1 MENKDTNT
9 EVDNEVQIDLLEVFF
24 YVWERIWIVILCAL
38 MCGGAA
44 YVSSNYFM
52 TEYYKSST
60 TVWVMGGNNDTTS
73 SITYNDIQVNTQ
85 MANDYIQIITSRT
98 VLEKVIEQQGLTDTV
113 ESLSQRISATKKTD
127 TRMIDITVTDTDP
140 LRAQAIANT
149 IYEVASERIIDV
161 IKLDNIAV
169 TRVDEANL
177 PTVPSSP
184 NVKKYTLLGVFAG
197 IFVSVVLIVILF
209 LLDDTIKTDED
220 VEKYLGFSPLA
231 SIPQIEESGKE
242 KGKKNSRNTEKRDSV
257 KAKKKLVPSKSSQSV
272 SEADN

>member
-24 YVWERIWIVILCAL
+24 YVWERIWIVILCAV

-52 TEYYKSST
+52 TEYYQSST
-60 TVWVMGGNNDTTS
+60 TVWVMGGSSDTSS

-85 MANDYIQIITSRT
+85 MANDYIQIITSRY
-98 VLEKVIEQQGLTDTV
+98 VLEKVIEQQKLTV
-113 ESLSQRISATKKTD
+113 SAEALRQRISATKKTD
-127 TRMIDITVTDTDP
+127 TRMIEITVTDEDP
-140 LRAQAIANT
+140 LQAQAIANA
-149 IYEVASERIIDV
+149 IYEVASERIVEV
-161 IKLDNIAV
+161 IKLDQVAV

-177 PTVPSSP
+177 PTAPSSP
-184 NVKKYTLLGVFAG
+184 NVKKYTILGVLAG
-197 IFVSVVLIVILF
+197 IFVSVALLVILF

-231 SIPQIEESGKE
+231 SIPQMEESGKE
-242 KGKKNSRNTEKRDSV
+242 KKNSRNTEKRDSV

-272 SEADN
+272 GEANN